1 MELIGL
7 YQSIPIY
14 FCYAETIEMMK
25 ESVCIYDDQE
35 LNKNK
40 NGELMVTITIK
51 YLFPFVSNLL
61 TCNKAKDLVT

>member
-1 MELIGL
+1 
-7 YQSIPIY
+7 
-14 FCYAETIEMMK
+14 MMK